1 MFSFRDVVYNKATDD
16 FTVSVK
22 DLKRDIVM
30 DGERLVNLISIQLPS
45 FPLYLLHNCETT
57 TPTTIP
63 RFDYVVV
70 ASGHYSVPNVPTFPG
85 VEKFPGRVLHA
96 HDFRFSSLSLCL
108 CLCLH
113 CRIFLTLIS

>member
-1 MFSFRDVVYNKATDD
+1 MFTFRDVVYNKATDD

-30 DGERLVNLISIQLPS
+30 DGERLVIVNLISIQLPS

-57 TPTTIP
+57 TTTTIP

-96 HDFRFSSLSLCL
+96 HDFRFPSLSHCL
-108 CLCLH
+108 CLRLCLH
-113 CRIFLTLIS
+113 RRS